1 MKKKIKI
8 TVFLMTCIAIILSG
22 FIVYNKTKKQD
33 IKVNGGAENG
43 GLTYKAD
50 GSIELGEGFVSY
62 GFYST
67 DGKLVEHDDLYS
79 LTNGIFNGTYKFNQN
94 REESNYMLIVLVDYL
109 QYPFQADEKID
120 DKYLFT
126 LTGSSGASIDVE
138 IDLRKQDA
146 REITFLI
153 VEEPYH
159 MNLTNNN
166 ILASRSIYTTRVQ
179 LTQDK
184 TDIEFDDTYHEM
196 QPLSHPMFELSKS
209 HKDVRMT
216 PECISGET
224 IELMMGG
231 SENEDMEYAV
241 AAFSNWE
248 QVPLWNNEMVQFVKI
263 PAGKNI
269 YYEIPLPEVEED
281 TPYQIIEFEWPF
293 TKQEFGTFGKATLR
307 TIIKKEE

>member
-1 MKKKIKI
+1 MI
-8 TVFLMTCIAIILSG
+8 CIAIILSG

-67 DGKLVEHDDLYS
+67 DGKLV
-79 LTNGIFNGTYKFNQN
+79 
-94 REESNYMLIVLVDYL
+94 DYL

-126 LTGSSGASIDVE
+126 LKGSSGASIDVE
-138 IDLRKQDA
+138 IYLRKQDA

-166 ILASRSIYTTRVQ
+166 ILASRSIHTTRVQ

-209 HKDVRMT
+209 HEDVRMT
-216 PECISGET
+216 PECTSGET

-231 SENEDMEYAV
+231 SENEDMEYAI

-269 YYEIPLPEVEED
+269 YYEIPLPEVEEN

-293 TKQEFGTFGKATLR
+293 TKQEFGTISCATLR